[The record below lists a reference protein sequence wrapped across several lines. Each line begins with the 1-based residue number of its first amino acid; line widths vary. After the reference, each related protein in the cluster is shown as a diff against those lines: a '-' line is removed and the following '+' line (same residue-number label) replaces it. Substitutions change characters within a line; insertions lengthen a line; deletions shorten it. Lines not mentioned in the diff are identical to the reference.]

1 MDYIDLGRRV
11 KELRRKQSLTQEAL
25 AEKLDISTSFLGH
38 IERGTRIASLETLV
52 KLCIALDTD
61 PNYLLAA
68 STGSL
73 LRRVPESMSEET
85 QSSWP
90 SYSIRDIRYC
100 NRNKKNSSGAL
111 RFQSCS
117 LYHSLYTSLRCPTV
131 SMIMTSLPSWISA
144 SRR

>member
-11 KELRRKQSLTQEAL
+11 KELRRKQNLTQEAL
-25 AEKLDISTSFLGH
+25 AEKLDISASFLGH

-73 LRRVPESMSEET
+73 HRRVPESMSEET
-85 QSSWP
+85 QKQLAELF
-90 SYSIRDIRYC
+90 YQGYQI
-100 NRNKKNSSGAL
+100 L
-111 RFQSCS
+111 QSK
-117 LYHSLYTSLRCPTV
+117 
-131 SMIMTSLPSWISA
+131 
-144 SRR
+144 

>member
-25 AEKLDISTSFLGH
+25 AEKLDISASFLGH

-85 QSSWP
+85 QKQLAELF
-90 SYSIRDIRYC
+90 YQGYQI
-100 NRNKKNSSGAL
+100 L
-111 RFQSCS
+111 QSK
-117 LYHSLYTSLRCPTV
+117 
-131 SMIMTSLPSWISA
+131 
-144 SRR
+144 

>member
-11 KELRRKQSLTQEAL
+11 KELRRKQNLTQEAL

-52 KLCIALDTD
+52 KLCIALDMD

-85 QSSWP
+85 QKQLAELF
-90 SYSIRDIRYC
+90 YQGYQI
-100 NRNKKNSSGAL
+100 L
-111 RFQSCS
+111 QSK
-117 LYHSLYTSLRCPTV
+117 
-131 SMIMTSLPSWISA
+131 
-144 SRR
+144 